1 MSAHHQPSSATQ
13 VVLKPF
19 NDVVLAVFN
28 GVSTWVDVL
37 MGNQSH
43 DARAPNERVAVRVVS
58 EEDDAPLASSD
69 ANV

>member
-1 MSAHHQPSSATQ
+1 MSVQPSATQ

-19 NDVVLAVFN
+19 NDAVLAVFN

-37 MGNQSH
+37 IGSH
-43 DARAPNERVAVRVVS
+43 PNDTRPPTDRVAVCVVS
-58 EEDDAPLASSD
+58 EEDDAPMPSSD